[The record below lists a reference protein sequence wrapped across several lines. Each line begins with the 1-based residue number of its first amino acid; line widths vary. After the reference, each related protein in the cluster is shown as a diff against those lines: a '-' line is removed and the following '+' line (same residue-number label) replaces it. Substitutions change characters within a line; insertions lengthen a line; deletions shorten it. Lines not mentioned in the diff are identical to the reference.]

1 MPPNQKKEYRITTL
15 RLPRNLLDVM
25 DELVE
30 TGVYPSKNQMIKE
43 ALEQLLRNLAISLE
57 ARYLAEQ
64 EARGNSNKKSPDS
77 TVIFQTMG
85 EILKKKEEEIS
96 KSNPAITRI
105 GSIIEMD
112 SVRAHQL
119 SRKIQEVI
127 KK

>member
-15 RLPRNLLDVM
+15 RLPKNILDVM

-30 TGVYPSKNQMIKE
+30 AGVYPSKNQMIKE

>member
-15 RLPRNLLDVM
+15 RLPKNLLDVM

-30 TGVYPSKNQMIKE
+30 AGVYPSKNQMVKE
-43 ALEQLLRNLAISLE
+43 ALEQLLRDIAISLE

-64 EARGNSNKKSPDS
+64 KARDNSNKKSPDS

-119 SRKIQEVI
+119 SRRIQEVI